1 MKSRKVKI
9 IVFSIL
15 TVIVTGFLSLLMI
28 VMTLFPRVTKY
39 SVTNNTNKTLYVTP
53 LMQFGAWEEEWEDA
67 DKMKNYIKQVDDF
80 SILSQYLLYSPPAL
94 PAFTKKDIKVNP
106 NSKVVFYIDSE
117 ELRQERGPQILLIK
131 DMQNNYYY
139 KDASFWQSD
148 NLTNVNL
155 LQVAPKNLI
164 EAKDKASGSF
174 RIWFITI
181 CLLTLIL
188 LPPYYLIKNIKLLR
202 KEKNTSLQ
210 QPLTAMGA
218 DVVK

>member
-1 MKSRKVKI
+1 
-9 IVFSIL
+9 
-15 TVIVTGFLSLLMI
+15 MI
-28 VMTLFPRVTKY
+28 AMTLLPIVRKY

-53 LMQFGAWEEEWEDA
+53 LMQFGVGAFSWEDEWEEEWEDA

-80 SILSQYLLYSPPAL
+80 SILSQYLSYSPPAL

-106 NSKVVFYIDSE
+106 NSKVVFYIDYE

-139 KDASFWQSD
+139 KDANFWESD

-202 KEKNTSLQ
+202 KEKKASLQ
-210 QPLTAMGA
+210 QPLAAMGA